1 MAKELSPQEYFNRIK
16 NLRKQISTD
25 ELKDIYENCLELANK
40 YYATG
45 QVRAL
50 RKILFCMECLD
61 KEIKIINMGIDTF
74 IYRDDIDFFIDEIS
88 KENIEKP
95 IKIIE
100 LEFFGITIIN

>member
-1 MAKELSPQEYFNRIK
+1 MTKELSPQEYFNRIK

-61 KEIKIINMGIDTF
+61 KEIKVINMGIDTF

-88 KENIEKP
+88 KEFVDLDTDIVMPSLWKR
-95 IKIIE
+95 
-100 LEFFGITIIN
+100 